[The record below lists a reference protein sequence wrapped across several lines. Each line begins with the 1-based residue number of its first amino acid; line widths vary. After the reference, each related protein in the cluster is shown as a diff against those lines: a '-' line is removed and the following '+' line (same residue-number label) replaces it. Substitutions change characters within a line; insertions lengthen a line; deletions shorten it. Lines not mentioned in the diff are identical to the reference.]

1 MSAQPPATLSG
12 GAEMLAVEVSTSSR
26 GPRNS
31 MIRSRR
37 IKLQIFRVTIFLLVG
52 AFLLVPIGAM
62 VEFSTRGNSVT
73 SPRTLGAWSAI
84 GQVPELAT
92 AISYSLQL
100 AAITSIA
107 MLILLLPT
115 MVWVRLRLPSLNRI
129 IEFICLLPLTVP
141 AIALVVGMVP
151 LYRWIG
157 PNLSDSI
164 LTLSFAY
171 LILVLPYTY
180 RTLDAGLAAIDL
192 KTLTEA
198 ARSLGAG
205 WGTVMLRVV
214 VPNMSSAILNA
225 SLLAVALVLGEFT
238 FANLLAFENLQVA
251 ILYVGLV
258 SATTSI
264 AVAVASLLFAFIL
277 LMILSFVGRPK
288 DRVARAEET
297 IVPGPLAPSLTGPK

>member
-1 MSAQPPATLSG
+1 L
-12 GAEMLAVEVSTSSR
+12 
-26 GPRNS
+26 
-31 MIRSRR
+31 IRARR
-37 IKLQIFRVTIFLLVG
+37 IKLQVFRGVVFLVLG
-52 AFLLVPIGAM
+52 LFFLVPIGAM
-62 VEFSTRGNSVT
+62 FEFSTRGDSV
-73 SPRTLGAWSAI
+73 SAPRTLDSWTAI
-84 GQVPELAT
+84 VKVPELTDALT
-92 AISYSLQL
+92 ASLEL
-100 AAITSIA
+100 AAITAIA
-107 MLILLLPT
+107 MLVLLLPT
-115 MVWVRLRLPSLNRI
+115 MVWVRLRLPRLNRI
-129 IEFICLLPLTVP
+129 VEFICLLPLTVP

-225 SLLAVALVLGEFT
+225 CLLAVALVLGEFT

-251 ILYVGLV
+251 ILYIGLV
-258 SATTSI
+258 SAGTSV
-264 AVAVASLLFAFIL
+264 AVAVASLLFAFVL

-288 DRVARAEET
+288 SRVARAEDT
-297 IVPGPLAPSLTGPK
+297 IIPGPMMPSVSGPK

>member
-1 MSAQPPATLSG
+1 
-12 GAEMLAVEVSTSSR
+12 VS
-26 GPRNS
+26 
-31 MIRSRR
+31 RSRR
-37 IKLQIFRVTIFLLVG
+37 RNLQIFRIAVFVVLG
-52 AFLLVPIGAM
+52 AFFLVPIGAM
-62 VEFSTRGNSVT
+62 FEFSTRGNSVT
-73 SPRTLGAWSAI
+73 APRTLDAWTAI
-84 GQVPELAT
+84 VRVPDLTQAITVSLELAV
-92 AISYSLQL
+92 
-100 AAITSIA
+100 ITSVA
-107 MLILLLPT
+107 MLVLLLPT
-115 MVWVRLRLPSLNRI
+115 MVWVRLRLPKLNRV

-157 PNLSDSI
+157 PNVSDSI

-225 SLLAVALVLGEFT
+225 CLLAVALVLGEFT

-258 SATTSI
+258 STGTSI
-264 AVAVASLLFAFIL
+264 AVAVASLFFAFVL
-277 LMILSFVGRPK
+277 LMILSFVGR
-288 DRVARAEET
+288 RRQ
-297 IVPGPLAPSLTGPK
+297 PSLAAAGTDTEYLTAGQRT